1 MGEYEDVLEQLRE
14 GTIDGEEA
22 ADRLDKF
29 KGSSLRKK
37 AEEAETAIRE
47 RDELKA
53 KVEVFEAAPKR
64 QAAFEKAGIDF
75 EALRPAE
82 KALIEKYDGELTDE
96 AIAELVET
104 NELPLVEEGEADAEP
119 DTDAERIA
127 GTAKRAGANGGRSPQ
142 VTPDMVG
149 EWPADRWVKFAEAN
163 PDAAEALRRG
173 ETVTGV
179 TG

>member
-1 MGEYEDVLEQLRE
+1 MGDYEDILEQLRE

-37 AEEAETAIRE
+37 AEEAEAAVKE

-53 KVEVFEAAPKR
+53 KVEAFEAAPKR

-82 KALIEKYDGELTDE
+82 KALLEKYDGELTDE
-96 AIAELVET
+96 AIAELVEQ
-104 NELPLVEEGEADAEP
+104 NELPLVEEGGSDEEP

-127 GTAKRAGANGGRSPQ
+127 STAKRAGANGGRSPQ
-142 VTPDMVG
+142 VTPTDVA